1 MISLSTGAFY
11 ERATR
16 QIGDLRSQADSLQ
29 QQIGS
34 GQRLDRSS
42 DDPVAAARLRTLARQ
57 QRIADVDQRNS
68 QSANTDLQMTDS
80 ALESVANLVI
90 RAKELATQAANGTLN
105 SGQRASIGIEIE
117 GLAGNLLAIANAR
130 NSAGHA
136 LFGGQAAGDAYSVTG
151 GVVGYDGTATLN
163 PIDLGDGQSVQPGLI
178 GPDAFSFNAGGT
190 STDLFSV
197 LGGLAAALQG
207 GVADPAQA
215 ARDALGTLDTGL
227 DKVTTAQTVVGS
239 RMGWI
244 ELMDDRRTQMGEL
257 VSDEQT
263 SVGGADLAT
272 TMTRLQEMM
281 TVLEASQAS
290 FVKLANLSLFNAIR

>member
-1 MISLSTGAFY
+1 MISLSTGAFF

-42 DDPVAAARLRTLARQ
+42 DDPVAASRLRTLARQ
-57 QRIADVDQRNS
+57 QRIAEVDQRNS
-68 QSANTDLQMTDS
+68 ESASTDLQLTDS
-80 ALESVANLVI
+80 ALDSVANVVI

-105 SGQRASIGIEIE
+105 ASQRASIGTEIE
-117 GLAGNLLAIANAR
+117 GLAGNLLAIANTR

-136 LFGGQAAGDAYSVTG
+136 LFGGQASGNAYSMTG
-151 GVVGYDGTATLN
+151 GVVSYDGTATLN
-163 PIDLGDGQSVQPGLI
+163 SIDLGDGQSVQPGLV
-178 GPDAFSFNAGGT
+178 GPEAFNFDVGGT
-190 STDLFSV
+190 GTDLFSV

-207 GVADPAQA
+207 GSADPAQS
-215 ARDALGTLDTGL
+215 ARDALGALDTGL

-257 VSDEQT
+257 VADEQS

-290 FVKLANLSLFNAIR
+290 FVKLANLSLFDAIR